1 MAVKHTHTQSANT
14 NFKKPI
20 QQRTIPKTSELS
32 SSFSLKSA
40 VDMAACVTSNKRLA
54 VTRPVAP
61 DRSTEINP
69 SDPAAPEGGRDD
81 SSCRSTRRLIPG
93 ARLAAGRRKLG
104 QRPPPCFSLLPPDKT
119 SFERRGGR
127 KG

>member
-1 MAVKHTHTQSANT
+1 MAVKHTHTQSTNT
-14 NFKKPI
+14 NFKEPI

-93 ARLAAGRRKLG
+93 ARLETGSTAATVFLSSPTG
-104 QRPPPCFSLLPPDKT
+104 QDELRET
-119 SFERRGGR
+119 GGR